1 MSLNIETSPEQH
13 QVLSRKERKNSNNQK
28 TIILSLLGIIL
39 WGAIVYFGYTYAK
52 EYIDTSIKQVQQE
65 NALNVQQLTE
75 EVQTLK
81 LEVRNLTD
89 SIIST
94 GLTLSN
100 STSIQDQIDQRL
112 EVLDKSLK
120 ELENSLKILQEA
132 PNVKN

>member
-1 MSLNIETSPEQH
+1 MSLNMENNSEQN
-13 QVLSRKERKNSNNQK
+13 QMLSRKDKNKSNTSK
-28 TIILSLLGIIL
+28 TIIISLVGIIL

-52 EYIDTSIKQVQQE
+52 DYIDTSIKQVQQE
-65 NALNVQQLTE
+65 NALNIQQLTE

-100 STSIQDQIDQRL
+100 STSIQDQIEQRL
-112 EVLDKSLK
+112 EVLDKSLQD
-120 ELENSLKILQEA
+120 LENSLRILQEA
-132 PNVKN
+132 PNVKD

>member
-1 MSLNIETSPEQH
+1 MSLNIETNPEQH
-13 QVLSRKERKNSNNQK
+13 QVLSRKEKNNSTTQK
-28 TIILSLLGIIL
+28 TIIFSLLAIIL

-52 EYIDTSIKQVQQE
+52 EYIDTSIQQVQQE

-112 EVLDKSLK
+112 EALDKNLK
-120 ELENSLKILQEA
+120 DLENSLRVLQEA
-132 PNVKN
+132 PNAKN

>member
-1 MSLNIETSPEQH
+1 MSVNIETSPEQ
-13 QVLSRKERKNSNNQK
+13 QVLSRKKRNNSNTQK
-28 TIILSLLGIIL
+28 TIIFSLLAIIL
-39 WGAIVYFGYTYAK
+39 WSAIVYFGYTYAK
-52 EYIDTSIKQVQQE
+52 EYIDTSIQQVQQE
-65 NALNVQQLTE
+65 NALNVQQLTG

>member
-1 MSLNIETSPEQH
+1 M
-13 QVLSRKERKNSNNQK
+13 
-28 TIILSLLGIIL
+28 GIIL

-52 EYIDTSIKQVQQE
+52 DYIDTSIKQVQQE
-65 NALNVQQLTE
+65 NALNIQQLTE

-100 STSIQDQIDQRL
+100 STSIQDQIEQRL
-112 EVLDKSLK
+112 EVLDKSLQD
-120 ELENSLKILQEA
+120 LENSLRILQEA
-132 PNVKN
+132 PNVKD

>member
-1 MSLNIETSPEQH
+1 MSLNMENNSEQN
-13 QVLSRKERKNSNNQK
+13 QMLSRKDKNKSNTSK
-28 TIILSLLGIIL
+28 TIINSLVGIIL

-52 EYIDTSIKQVQQE
+52 DYIDTSIKQVQQE
-65 NALNVQQLTE
+65 NALNIQQLTE

-100 STSIQDQIDQRL
+100 STSIQDQIEQRL
-112 EVLDKSLK
+112 EVLDKSLQD
-120 ELENSLKILQEA
+120 LENSLRILQEA
-132 PNVKN
+132 PNVKD